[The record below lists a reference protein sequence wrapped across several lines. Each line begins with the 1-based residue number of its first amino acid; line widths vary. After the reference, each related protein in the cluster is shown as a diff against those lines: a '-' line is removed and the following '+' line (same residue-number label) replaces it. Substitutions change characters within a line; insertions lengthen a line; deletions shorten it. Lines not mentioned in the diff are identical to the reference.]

1 MFSKIKSWSLK
12 KKIIV
17 GAIAFVVI
25 CVIVGMSSDD
35 DGESSSGGKGK
46 NTIKYLQQI
55 NDEVARDWI
64 FVIENYGINAV
75 EDGVTITQVAV
86 KSNNADLVAACIK
99 DKADVN
105 RNMPLYSAIS
115 LGYFDIAKML
125 LDAGALART
134 VNANGR
140 ALDALESLIER
151 GGEEKML
158 EMEKALLPHY
168 KGTDWLD
175 NSKSE
180 STYAS
185 DTVSACLNSGA
196 YNFEFLKN
204 MFDAGYKPSRG
215 DIYAIIE
222 ATEHWYKG
230 QKTDEDKKL
239 AKTSI
244 EMLKGTLKQ
253 NECKELLGSGLF
265 YTCRDTRS
273 DTEFANDI
281 YIPLIDFLLS
291 EGYDP
296 YKGNGNPQGIL
307 DWFDYDISNAQ
318 NYKYSRDYE
327 MGYMSESQIQSC
339 ENYIKDLTNTRAQIK
354 ATFAKHGITVN

>member
-1 MFSKIKSWSLK
+1 MYIQDSADVPEYYREIVMSAYQSWQRASEGL
-12 KKIIV
+12 V
-17 GAIAFVVI
+17 RFEFVEDSANADMK
-25 CVIVGMSSDD
+25 CFF
-35 DGESSSGGKGK
+35 K
-46 NTIKYLQQI
+46 NTDNKKSIGTH
-55 NDEVARDWI
+55 A
-64 FVIENYGINAV
+64 F
-75 EDGVTITQVAV
+75 TI
-86 KSNNADLVAACIK
+86 
-99 DKADVN
+99 
-105 RNMPLYSAIS
+105 
-115 LGYFDIAKML
+115 
-125 LDAGALART
+125 
-134 VNANGR
+134 
-140 ALDALESLIER
+140 
-151 GGEEKML
+151 
-158 EMEKALLPHY
+158 
-168 KGTDWLD
+168 
-175 NSKSE
+175 
-180 STYAS
+180 
-185 DTVSACLNSGA
+185 
-196 YNFEFLKN
+196 KN

-244 EMLKGTLKQ
+244 EILKGTLKQ
-253 NECKELLGSGLF
+253 NEYKELLGSGLF

-273 DTEFANDI
+273 DTKFANDI

-339 ENYIKDLTNTRAQIK
+339 ENYIKDLTNPRAQIK
-354 ATFAKHGITVN
+354 ATFAKHGISVN